1 MALMDVITG
10 ALFRTKAPA
19 PKAKGDRPE
28 DNRAVVRVPQR
39 MRNGFLW
46 ADRLISPRACMIR
59 DISMRGARVD
69 VIGEPIKPSLLADGV
84 RLYLTSEKHEMQC
97 RVAWARGQSF
107 GLRFEG
113 RPRPASRTYK

>member
-1 MALMDVITG
+1 MALLDMITG
-10 ALFRTKAPA
+10 VLFRSATPA
-19 PKAKGDRPE
+19 PKAKGERPE

-59 DISMRGARVD
+59 DISVRGARVD

-113 RPRPASRTYK
+113 RPRPPSRTYK